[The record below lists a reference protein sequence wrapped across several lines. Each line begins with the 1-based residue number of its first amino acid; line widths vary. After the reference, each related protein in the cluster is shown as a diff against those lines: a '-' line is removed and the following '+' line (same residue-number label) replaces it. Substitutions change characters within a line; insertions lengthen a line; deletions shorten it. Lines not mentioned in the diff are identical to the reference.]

1 MAQDQSDQEGHFP
14 TINLRKTLLFTVCSI
29 VVLDSFISPAKL
41 GVPAITVRLIAA
53 VVFFIPYGLISAEL
67 GSTFP
72 DAGGIASW
80 VGRAFGEF
88 PSVLV
93 GWMYWLNEVFWMPAV
108 FIAFSD
114 WIKIAL
120 FPDMPPQVMALLAIA
135 MCWLIVWVGIR
146 GIELS
151 VTISAAVAIIKSLLL
166 VLMGVLGVIYGM
178 HYGFANNFAGSWIP
192 QWNETIKYTAAVI
205 YNLMGFELINSIGNR
220 IENPQHTIPKMTLI
234 AGLGITLL
242 YVLGTFGIL
251 AAIPAGSVDEVDGF
265 IYALQTLCKV
275 FGSLN
280 RPVFYLLV
288 FLAILTLVADV
299 ITWNLGANETFM
311 NSELEKRSPWLAHR
325 HPVNGT
331 ADHLYLFMGFISTIL
346 IVLNYLF
353 TGDANTIFWTLF
365 SFASLVFMLNYLFL
379 FPAALVLRIKDKTPR
394 KYQVPGGLPGLILCV
409 CLCTAGTLLSVI
421 FFIDW
426 DIHGYAFWMEIIGT
440 AATLLSGWLLYCKG
454 KAREKKTAAV

>member
-120 FPDMPPQVMALLAIA
+120 FPDMPPQLMAVLAIA

-146 GIELS
+146 GMPPQGGRADLS
-151 VTISAAVAIIKSLLL
+151 
-166 VLMGVLGVIYGM
+166 
-178 HYGFANNFAGSWIP
+178 P
-192 QWNETIKYTAAVI
+192 
-205 YNLMGFELINSIGNR
+205 
-220 IENPQHTIPKMTLI
+220 
-234 AGLGITLL
+234 
-242 YVLGTFGIL
+242 
-251 AAIPAGSVDEVDGF
+251 
-265 IYALQTLCKV
+265 
-275 FGSLN
+275 
-280 RPVFYLLV
+280 
-288 FLAILTLVADV
+288 
-299 ITWNLGANETFM
+299 
-311 NSELEKRSPWLAHR
+311 
-325 HPVNGT
+325 
-331 ADHLYLFMGFISTIL
+331 
-346 IVLNYLF
+346 
-353 TGDANTIFWTLF
+353 
-365 SFASLVFMLNYLFL
+365 
-379 FPAALVLRIKDKTPR
+379 
-394 KYQVPGGLPGLILCV
+394 
-409 CLCTAGTLLSVI
+409 
-421 FFIDW
+421 
-426 DIHGYAFWMEIIGT
+426 
-440 AATLLSGWLLYCKG
+440 
-454 KAREKKTAAV
+454 